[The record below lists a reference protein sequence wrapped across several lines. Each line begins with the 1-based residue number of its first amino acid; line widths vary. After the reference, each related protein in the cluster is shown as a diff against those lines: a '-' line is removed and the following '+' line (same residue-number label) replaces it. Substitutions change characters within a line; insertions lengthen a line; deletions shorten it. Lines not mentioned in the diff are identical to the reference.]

1 MTHRGYA
8 RVSLAEQDM
17 ALQIWDLE
25 AAGRK
30 RIQVQELP
38 LRRQLR
44 RKCPVAGLMQS
55 GMEQDLPSS
64 QSKESG

>member
-1 MTHRGYA
+1 
-8 RVSLAEQDM
+8 M